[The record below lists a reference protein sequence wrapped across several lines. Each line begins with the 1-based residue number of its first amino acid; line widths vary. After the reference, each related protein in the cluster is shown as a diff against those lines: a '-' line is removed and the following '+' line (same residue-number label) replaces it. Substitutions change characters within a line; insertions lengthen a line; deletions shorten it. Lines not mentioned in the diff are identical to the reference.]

1 METDPLGETNIF
13 GDRVALRSVRPNDFE
28 LLFRWLNDPEI
39 YRWWGG
45 VPIESDVIQKK
56 YLGSRRPQVCSYII
70 EVTGMP
76 IGYAQSCQLNADGGN
91 VDLFLIPEMRGRGH
105 GIDTVRTLV
114 DHLKEVQGWNQVSV
128 DPEQENSPAQSF
140 WRKIGLIETEQ
151 ITSEGNL
158 VLILKESPHQ
168 SSDGK

>member
-1 METDPLGETNIF
+1 METDPLEETNIF

-56 YLGSRRPQVCSYII
+56 YLGLRRPRVGSYII

-76 IGYAQSCQLNADGGN
+76 IGYAQSCQLNADGGS
-91 VDLFLIPEMRGRGH
+91 VDLFLIPEMRRRGH
-105 GIDTVRTLV
+105 GIDAVRTLV
-114 DHLKEVQGWNQVSV
+114 EHLKQVQGWKRITV
-128 DPEQENSPAQSF
+128 DPERENSSAQSF
-140 WRKIGLIETEQ
+140 WRKIGFIETEQ
-151 ITSEGNL
+151 ITPEGNL
-158 VLILKESPHQ
+158 VLILEGSPNQ
-168 SSDGK
+168 SSDGE